1 MPAQIAGLSANVV
14 RFVRSQRI
22 ARLATIGPRQ
32 RPHVVPVV
40 FAYAA
45 GRIYT
50 PLDLKPKSVPAQ
62 RLQRV
67 RNIIANPHV
76 QVLVDRYD
84 EDWRRLAYVQLRGR
98 ADLIA
103 AGAEYRRAIGLLERK
118 YPQYAALPLRGR
130 PVVRVVVERAVS
142 WGMEVR
148 RGARS
153 GRPASPPLR
162 RRPRAR
168 QR

>member
-1 MPAQIAGLSANVV
+1 MLGPAEMNALLKEQPV
-14 RFVRSQRI
+14 
-22 ARLATIGPRQ
+22 ARLATVDRRG

-50 PLDLKPKSVPAQ
+50 PLDLKPKSVPPQ

-67 RNIIANPHV
+67 RNILANPHV

-118 YPQYAALPLRGR
+118 YSQYAALPLRGR
-130 PVVRVVVERAVS
+130 PVIRVVVERTVS
-142 WGMEVR
+142 WGAAVG
-148 RGARS
+148 RGAP
-153 GRPASPPLR
+153 PASPAPR
-162 RRPRAR
+162 RRAAR
-168 QR
+168 R